1 MAQSAVKLAGDI
13 SAAALVVFTATGN
26 TAVRVARER
35 PQLPL
40 IVMTPEAHVQRR
52 LTMLWGAQSYLQ
64 AETDYETA
72 VEEARQLILSEKIG
86 HSGQQIIVVAGIP
99 FGKSGSTNSMRVV
112 DL

>member
-1 MAQSAVKLAGDI
+1 MS
-13 SAAALVVFTATGN
+13 
-26 TAVRVARER
+26 RER

-40 IVMTPEAHVQRR
+40 VVMTPEINVQRR
-52 LTMLWGAQSYLQ
+52 LSMLWGARSYLQ

-72 VEEARQLILSEKIG
+72 VQEARQLVLSQNIG
-86 HSGQQIIVVAGIP
+86 KSGQQIIVVAGIP